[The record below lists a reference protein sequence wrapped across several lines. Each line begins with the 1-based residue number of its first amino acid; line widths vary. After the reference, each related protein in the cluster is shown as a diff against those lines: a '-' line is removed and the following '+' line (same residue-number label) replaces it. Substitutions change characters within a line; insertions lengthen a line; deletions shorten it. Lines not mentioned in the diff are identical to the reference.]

1 MTASTALS
9 AAALIVAIATAV
21 WSGWYSH
28 RTANEREVNAWRRN
42 ELLTCTSE
50 LLQLS
55 SHRQAVLIYAFD
67 ARVTFRSAPGGD
79 PFDVEES
86 GGPHPRHSVD
96 RMIVLAERISLID
109 DAVAVAARSLATAHR
124 DALIEADAEY
134 ELTPDPVSHI
144 DGMMVPRDDLMKL
157 HRELAFEFRRASG
170 ITQKEPPPV
179 Q

>member
-1 MTASTALS
+1 M
-9 AAALIVAIATAV
+9 AIATAA

-28 RTANEREVNAWRRN
+28 RTANTREVNAWKRS

-67 ARVTFRSAPGGD
+67 ARVTFRSATGGD
-79 PFDVEES
+79 PFDVAES

-96 RMIVLAERISLID
+96 RMIVLAERIGLID
-109 DAVAVAARSLATAHR
+109 DGVAAAARNIATAHR
-124 DALIEADAEY
+124 DALIDADVEY
-134 ELTPDPVSHI
+134 EMTPDPVGHI
-144 DGMMVPRDDLMKL
+144 DGMIVSPDELIKL
-157 HRELAFEFRRASG
+157 HRELAREFRRSSG
-170 ITQKEPPPV
+170 IRQKTAPV